1 MVVTINKLSLI
12 FIMRIEEKGCYTHT
26 HIQMYTYIH
35 IYIYIYISSAINI
48 HMSLAINICIDR

>member
-35 IYIYIYISSAINI
+35 IYIYISSAINI